1 MKLTLI
7 TATYN
12 SGKVIL
18 DCLISVSQQDYSD
31 IEHLIIDGGSEDDT
45 LSVVED
51 FKGHNH
57 NIKVFSDRDS
67 GIYDALNK
75 GIALATGEVIGFV
88 HSDDLLAAPG
98 IVSKIMNCFND
109 GPYDGVYG
117 NLEYVDKHQTT
128 KVVRSWQ
135 SRDFEP
141 GLLRQ
146 GWMPAHPTFF
156 LKKEVYAKH
165 GGFNLNY
172 RIASD
177 YDMMLR
183 VLKDASFKFVFLQEV
198 ITKMRLG
205 GASNRSLKNIIVK
218 SQEDYNILKRNHIRN
233 PLLALFLK
241 NISKVNQFF

>member
-12 SGKVIL
+12 SGKVLL
-18 DCLISVSQQDYSD
+18 DCLNSVWKQDYND

-45 LSVVED
+45 LSVVEK
-51 FKGHNH
+51 FKCHNY
-57 NIKVFSDRDS
+57 NIKVFSDSDN
-67 GIYDALNK
+67 GIYYALNK

-88 HSDDLLAAPG
+88 HSDDLLADPK

-117 NLEYVDKHQTT
+117 NLQYVDKQQST

-141 GLLRQ
+141 GLLGK

-156 LKKEVYAKH
+156 LKKEVYVKH

-172 RIASD
+172 RIAAD

-183 VLKDASFKFVFLQEV
+183 VLKDTSYRFVFLREV
-198 ITKMRLG
+198 ITKMRMG
-205 GASNRSLKNIIVK
+205 GASNRNLKNIIVK
-218 SQEDYNILKRNHIRN
+218 SREDYKILKRNHIRN